1 LLLGKDPAPDL
12 EGREPIVGSDRG
24 NHLDPS

>member
-1 LLLGKDPAPDL
+1 LLLGKDSTSDL

-24 NHLDPS
+24 NHLDPP